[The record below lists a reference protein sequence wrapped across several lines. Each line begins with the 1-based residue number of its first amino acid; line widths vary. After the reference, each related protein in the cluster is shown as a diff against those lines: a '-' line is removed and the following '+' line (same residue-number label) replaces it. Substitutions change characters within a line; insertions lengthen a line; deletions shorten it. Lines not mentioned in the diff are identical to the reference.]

1 MADTPCPSKFEKFEI
16 QAYEKPKDFKALKK
30 THVPFSGSPQRH
42 PYDDEKILLIT
53 DPFSSNTTYYE
64 FKNKD
69 IDYLEELSN
78 LVDIRGKAIA
88 MVRIW
93 VRKLSVGVR
102 CAPFVIED
110 IQNLMTE

>member
-1 MADTPCPSKFEKFEI
+1 MADTPFPSKIEKFEI
-16 QAYEKPKDFKALKK
+16 QAYKKPKDFKALTE

-78 LVDIRGKAIA
+78 IVDIRGKAIT

-93 VRKLSVGVR
+93 IRKLSVGIR
-102 CAPFVIED
+102 CAPFIVED
-110 IQNLMTE
+110 IQTIKTD